1 MKVEGLSLASL
12 KNQFPKLSNTSGYF
26 WQITD
31 PHLDSEYVVGSVAN
45 CGQLVCC
52 RKNSP
57 RTNGTVQYAE
67 RFGTYAPCDVP
78 LETFVSALEFIKNF
92 PVEGDFVF
100 YGGDNLVH
108 DDWNYSKEYNLNYA
122 ILVANAL
129 RVTLQGSRYQNR
141 VIPAIGNH
149 DLAPINMYPLDP
161 KMNEWYLHPVG
172 DAFQFSFSSFPDGDA
187 ALASFKTSGYFTL
200 LIEPGFRAVVLN
212 TQFQNPLNFWL
223 LSTPD
228 RDPGK
233 QLAWLDQVLGKA
245 QQANEKVVILGHI
258 PPGIDTGDFMEEST
272 GNYNDDFS
280 NLVAKYSSILVG
292 QFYGHTHNDHFK
304 LFQDPKTNAPTGVAW
319 VTPAITQWLYHNPAF
334 RLIQY
339 NKKTLE
345 LENLYTFT
353 ANLTDAKDKL
363 TWTLEYD
370 ALTGYGI
377 PDLSPQTMTGL
388 LYNKLNAVESYWN
401 KFALRFT
408 GGYPYHGLC
417 SFHEECKT
425 KRICAMGNMQYSG
438 YDKCIKAAGSNSKR
452 GV

>member
-1 MKVEGLSLASL
+1 
-12 KNQFPKLSNTSGYF
+12 
-26 WQITD
+26 
-31 PHLDSEYVVGSVAN
+31 
-45 CGQLVCC
+45 
-52 RKNSP
+52 
-57 RTNGTVQYAE
+57 
-67 RFGTYAPCDVP
+67 
-78 LETFVSALEFIKNF
+78 
-92 PVEGDFVF
+92 
-100 YGGDNLVH
+100 
-108 DDWNYSKEYNLNYA
+108 
-122 ILVANAL
+122 
-129 RVTLQGSRYQNR
+129 
-141 VIPAIGNH
+141 
-149 DLAPINMYPLDP
+149 
-161 KMNEWYLHPVG
+161 
-172 DAFQFSFSSFPDGDA
+172 
-187 ALASFKTSGYFTL
+187 
-200 LIEPGFRAVVLN
+200 
-212 TQFQNPLNFWL
+212 
-223 LSTPD
+223 
-228 RDPGK
+228 
-233 QLAWLDQVLGKA
+233 
-245 QQANEKVVILGHI
+245 
-258 PPGIDTGDFMEEST
+258 MEEST